1 MDRHPNDLT
10 TDEEIDAAIE
20 RAKRIANEPRIVE
33 AVYRSEPELDLFV
46 LKISDGRRLV
56 LPRENLQ
63 ALKGSTPVQAA
74 EFVVGQYGTDIW
86 WPQLDEG
93 HYLPN
98 LLEHRYGNDRWMEG
112 LQRRGVAA

>member
-20 RAKRIANEPRIVE
+20 RAKLIADEPRIVE
-33 AVYRSEPELDLFV
+33 AVYHPERELDLFV

-63 ALKGSTPVQAA
+63 ALKGSTPEQAA
-74 EFVVGQYGTDIW
+74 DFVVGQYGTDIW

-98 LLEHRYGNDRWMEG
+98 LLEHRYGNDQWMEA

>member
-1 MDRHPNDLT
+1 MET
-10 TDEEIDAAIE
+10 TEAEIAAALDAA
-20 RAKRIANEPRIVE
+20 RAAPEEPRIVE
-33 AVYRSEPELDLFV
+33 ASYHPDPDLDLFV

-63 ALKGSTPVQAA
+63 ALVGATAEQAA
-74 EFVVGQYGTDIW
+74 DFVVGPHGTDIW
-86 WPQLDEG
+86 WPQVDAG

-98 LLEHRYGNDRWMEG
+98 LLEGRFGSEAWMEK

>member
-1 MDRHPNDLT
+1 MAECRMP
-10 TDEEIDAAIE
+10 TDQEIDAALQAA
-20 RAKRIANEPRIVE
+20 RNAPDEPRIVD

-63 ALKGSTPVQAA
+63 ALKGSTPEQAA

-98 LLEHRYGNDRWMEG
+98 LLEHRYGNDRWMEA
-112 LQRRGVAA
+112 LQQRGVAA

>member
-1 MDRHPNDLT
+1 MAECRMP
-10 TDEEIDAAIE
+10 TDQEIEAALEDARNAPD
-20 RAKRIANEPRIVE
+20 EPRIVE
-33 AVYRSEPELDLFV
+33 AVYHAERGLDLFV

-63 ALKGSTPVQAA
+63 ALKGSTPEQAA
-74 EFVVGQYGTDIW
+74 DFVVGQYGTDIW

-98 LLEHRYGNDRWMEG
+98 LLEHRYGNDRWMEA

>member
-10 TDEEIDAAIE
+10 TDEQIDAAIE
-20 RAKRIANEPRIVE
+20 RAKRIADEPRIVE
-33 AVYRSEPELDLFV
+33 AVYHAEPELDLFV

-63 ALKGSTPVQAA
+63 ALQGSTPEQAA
-74 EFVVGQYGTDIW
+74 NFVVGQYGTDIW

-98 LLEHRYGNDRWMEG
+98 LLEHRYGNDRWMQS
-112 LQRRGVAA
+112 LHPRPVAA

>member
-1 MDRHPNDLT
+1 MAHYKLTT
-10 TDEEIDAAIE
+10 TDEEIDAALE
-20 RAKRIANEPRIVE
+20 AARNAPPEPRIVE
-33 AVYRSEPELDLFV
+33 ATYHAERGLDLFV

-56 LPRENLQ
+56 LPREELQ
-63 ALKGSTPVQAA
+63 ALKGSTPEQAA
-74 EFVVGQYGTDIW
+74 DFVVGQYGTDIW

-98 LLEHRYGNDRWMEG
+98 LLEHRYGNDRWMES